1 MSIVA
6 VHGGCDVQGLPIV
19 MTISDAVQF
28 YVNPRRC
35 LELVSVLMVFIE
47 LFDESLSWGF
57 RSTSR

>member
-19 MTISDAVQF
+19 MTVKAAVQV
-28 YVNPRRC
+28 YVSPERC
-35 LELVSVLMVFIE
+35 LGLVMVSMIFIE